1 MNFIFIFFSSN
12 KCDNI
17 CIHVKKVHKLRGFR
31 DDTTVLDN
39 VLELQRKFIGK
50 QLSRVNT
57 KRQRKPYQRYDTG
70 IAHPYSKAMQVPQ
83 ICHLCGK
90 TYASGDSIRYVQ
102 ICHKIVIPCFEK
114 KEFRLNKRKFSIISK
129 NILDISLSEEAS

>member
-1 MNFIFIFFSSN
+1 MSFIHFFSSN

-39 VLELQRKFIGK
+39 VLELQRKFIGE

-90 TYASGDSIRYVQ
+90 TYASGDSIRYYRVFRVKLDKTKQ
-102 ICHKIVIPCFEK
+102 LFQTENMQKI
-114 KEFRLNKRKFSIISK
+114 
-129 NILDISLSEEAS
+129 

>member
-1 MNFIFIFFSSN
+1 MAAEFFTIKSLVYGFYLQKSLISNLFTSSSN

-31 DDTTVLDN
+31 DDTTVLDD
-39 VLELQRKFIGK
+39 VLELQRKFIGE
-50 QLSRVNT
+50 QLARVNT

-83 ICHLCGK
+83 VCHLCGK
-90 TYASGDSIRYVQ
+90 TYASGDSIR
-102 ICHKIVIPCFEK
+102 
-114 KEFRLNKRKFSIISK
+114 
-129 NILDISLSEEAS
+129 